1 VVQASFSEEV
11 LEEAANST
19 AIELD
24 PETTVVLRVKEHR
37 KPEQMPLEA
46 VAKNISEH
54 LAKEKAT
61 AELKTKADKL
71 IAGLRDGSIAAGAA
85 HDGQSWK
92 AYEAVT
98 RGQDGI
104 DPAELQALFRLA
116 KPEAKDKPE
125 YGSVV
130 LADGSLVVLQLKGVN
145 EGAAASDEEKQQ
157 IRRYL
162 ASRAGQQDFAAYRKQ
177 LEGSADITRY

>member
-1 VVQASFSEEV
+1 
-11 LEEAANST
+11 
-19 AIELD
+19 
-24 PETTVVLRVKEHR
+24 
-37 KPEQMPLEA
+37 
-46 VAKNISEH
+46 
-54 LAKEKAT
+54 
-61 AELKTKADKL
+61 
-71 IAGLRDGSIAAGAA
+71 
-85 HDGQSWK
+85 
-92 AYEAVT
+92 VT

-116 KPEAKDKPE
+116 KPQAKDKPV

-145 EGAAASDEEKQQ
+145 EGAAASDDEKQQ

-177 LEGSADITRY
+177 LEGTADITRY